1 MSQDRAV
8 PQDPESLEVRDLEAR
23 EIAARREAELRTES
37 YDALV
42 TRYLDQ
48 TVRNEIVG
56 ASGSDF
62 DIEVEAFWET
72 PKQPGTL
79 VVHVIVGWRH
89 RGSWPPVVREFLV
102 GTDGHIVGRR
112 EPQWFRELDN
122 IRRPVV
128 YVLSLGVTATLAW
141 IIWGHGSP
149 NGTYYLV
156 RGLVTSA
163 MLGIML
169 GFRHWWVRRRR
180 RMSTSVT
187 SAPTSDAPG

>member
-1 MSQDRAV
+1 MSEDRAV
-8 PQDPESLEVRDLEAR
+8 PQDSESLEARDLEAH
-23 EIAARREAELRTES
+23 EIAERCEAELRTES

-42 TRYLDQ
+42 TSYLDR

-56 ASGSDF
+56 ADGSVF

-72 PKQPGTL
+72 PGEPGTL
-79 VVHVIVGWRH
+79 VVHVIAGWPD

-102 GTDGHIVGRR
+102 GSDGHIVSTR

-122 IRRPVV
+122 VRRPVR
-128 YVLSLGVTATLAW
+128 YVISLAVTATLAW

-156 RGLVTSA
+156 RGLITA
-163 MLGIML
+163 ALLGVL
-169 GFRHWWVRRRR
+169 LAFRHWWVRRRR
-180 RMSTSVT
+180 MTSTNR
-187 SAPTSDAPG
+187 PP